1 MTTSTLPGALRWC
14 VNKDGN
20 AALPGMDL
28 CVHCQD
34 QFTEQMAAIT
44 DLPTPEDFQAQARAA
59 IPEGIDPDRP
69 TGKARK
75 RPSGSRRKPLDM
87 SKVDMS
93 QPGAMLEVVQAEL
106 SQTQV
111 PHPDLFMAEY
121 SPHASLYFLRQV
133 AMSALN
139 NVQAANMSLAVEG
152 ETEAPTALE
161 TLACAM
167 ACVKFATQG
176 LVALE
181 VLPAEALTALEEV
194 LNAT

>member
-1 MTTSTLPGALRWC
+1 MTVVSSSPGALRWC
-14 VNKDGN
+14 INGGGRAATPGSDYCQECLDDQAN
-20 AALPGMDL
+20 A
-28 CVHCQD
+28 
-34 QFTEQMAAIT
+34 TAAGL
-44 DLPTPEDFQAQARAA
+44 DLPTPDDFQAQARAA

-194 LNAT
+194 LNA